1 MPIYEYRCEN
11 CGYEM
16 EAIQKISEAPLVD
29 CPRCETAQLRK
40 KISRVAFRL
49 KGNGWYETDFKSGQQ
64 RNLASA
70 DNGSGKDQPGGD
82 GGEAAASASG
92 GAGSEAGKDA
102 KNNGKTTDKAAS
114 NGSGKASGGG
124 AKAASAAA
132 SSSASAAASD

>member
-49 KGNGWYETDFKSGQQ
+49 KGSGWYETDFKSGQQ

-70 DNGSGKDQPGGD
+70 DNGSGKDQPSGD
-82 GGEAAASASG
+82 GGEAAASAPG

-114 NGSGKASGGG
+114 NGSGA

-132 SSSASAAASD
+132 SASASAAASD

>member
-1 MPIYEYRCEN
+1 MPIYEYRCGN

-49 KGNGWYETDFKSGQQ
+49 KGSGWYETDFKSGQQ
-64 RNLASA
+64 RNLAGA
-70 DNGSGKDQPGGD
+70 DNDSGKDQPSGD

-92 GAGSEAGKDA
+92 GAGSDAGKDA
-102 KNNGKTTDKAAS
+102 KNNGKTAEKAAS

-132 SSSASAAASD
+132 SAAASD

>member
-16 EAIQKISEAPLVD
+16 EAIQKISEAPLED

-49 KGNGWYETDFKSGQQ
+49 KGSGWYETDFKSGQQ
-64 RNLASA
+64 RNLAGA
-70 DNGSGKDQPGGD
+70 DNGSGKDQPSGD
-82 GGEAAASASG
+82 GGDAAASASG
-92 GAGSEAGKDA
+92 AAASEASKDA
-102 KNNGKTTDKAAS
+102 KNNGKSTDKAAS
-114 NGSGKASGGG
+114 NGSGA

-132 SSSASAAASD
+132 AASD